1 MLELSADSG
10 EFQWV
15 SAWGY
20 LTVLLLLV
28 SYPHYGIEDNVTIMV
43 MRSKHGS
50 RPAFFI
56 SHRGFVISDDIS
68 MDFGHWD

>member
-1 MLELSADSG
+1 MLELSAYSG

-20 LTVLLLLV
+20 LTVLLLLA
-28 SYPHYGIEDNVTIMV
+28 SYPYCGIEDNVTMVV
-43 MRSKHGS
+43 MRSKYGS
-50 RPAFFI
+50 RPEFFI
-56 SHRGFVISDDIS
+56 SHRRFVISDNIS